1 MSMRIVYVINS
12 IKRSGPNRVLLSMI
26 SGLKNMH
33 YDIRVVAFF
42 DSDSSDEVKKIES
55 FGIKLDILGIDKRK
69 IPTLGA
75 KKLREYLDVCR
86 PDIVHSHGIL
96 SDIAVIRSGFGKKS
110 VTTIHNNMFEDYIY
124 SFGRI
129 KGAIYIMLH
138 LIYLR
143 KFSYVVCCSNNARMK
158 LRRYIKRV
166 ECIHN
171 GIPNI
176 SRDNRRRQ
184 HARNSLCKELGINLE
199 DKVFL
204 YAGNLTFGKG
214 VLVLLEKFAKSGK
227 SNEHLIVAGGGELLE
242 RCRNYSSKNIHIV
255 GFQPSIQKYYQ
266 AADVYVSA
274 SLSEGFSIAIIE
286 ALQNNLLLL
295 LSNIPAHEEV
305 FKMDRTMYIGELF
318 SENTFAKNK
327 IRLAYNQKQSKK
339 YYEKY
344 LTDVAMMKEYSK
356 FYQELTA

>member
-1 MSMRIVYVINS
+1 MGVRIVYVINS
-12 IKRSGPNRVLLSMI
+12 IKRSGPNQVLLNMV
-26 SGLKNMH
+26 SGIQDKG
-33 YDIRVVAFF
+33 YDIKVVAFF
-42 DSDSSDEVKKIES
+42 DGDQNE
-55 FGIKLDILGIDKRK
+55 IDKLKQLNAQVDVLGVSKRS
-69 IPTLGA
+69 IVTDGA
-75 KKLREYLDVCR
+75 KKLRRYLDNSS
-86 PDIVHSHGIL
+86 PDVVHSHGIL

-110 VTTIHNNMFEDYIY
+110 VTTIHNNMFEDYVY

-129 KGAIYIMLH
+129 RGTIYLMLH

-158 LRRYIKRV
+158 LQRYIKRV
-166 ECIHN
+166 KCIHN
-171 GIPNI
+171 GISSAPVGDK
-176 SRDNRRRQ
+176 RKQR
-184 HARNSLCKELGINLE
+184 ARSALCKELGINLK

-214 VLVLLEKFAKSGK
+214 VLVLLEEFSKSGK
-227 SNEHLIVAGGGELLE
+227 DDEHLIVAGDGELLE
-242 RCRNYSSKNIHIV
+242 RCHNYSSKNIHIV

-295 LSNIPAHEEV
+295 LANIPAHEEV
-305 FKMDRTMYIGELF
+305 FRIDNTMYIGELF
-318 SENTFAKNK
+318 SKNTFAENK
-327 IRLAYNQKQSKK
+327 IRLAYSQKQSKK

-344 LTDVAMMKEYSK
+344 LTDAAMMEEYSK
-356 FYQELTA
+356 FYQELTT